1 MFTNDWF
8 DEQDT
13 QHVNVDN
20 NNEMWIVISKLPA
33 IGNSQLALY
42 QNVKDGTFRTV
53 TILNDSED
61 RA

>member
-8 DEQDT
+8 DEQNT
-13 QHVNVDN
+13 RYVNVD
-20 NNEMWIVISKLPA
+20 NNEMWIVISKSPA
-33 IGNSQLALY
+33 IGNSQLAIY

-61 RA
+61 RT